1 MADDDG
7 VVQVRNSQGAL
18 VSTETRKINQP
29 KKVALD
35 EDEFTDTIQH
45 IIRRDFFPHVPK
57 LKAKLEHLKSSAGSS
72 TVDLNEVSARYAS
85 QQPTPSS
92 TAQQEDEEYELLG
105 KRTAPQPDEIEDKKV
120 KKEDMRLDSFLSK
133 YHSEDDAS
141 FNELV
146 EKDQQKHRE
155 KYSWLYNKEKEQNLE
170 SNEQQQLAIT
180 DSENTSSTM
189 KAIEY
194 RPAGVKTWSYTAKN
208 SLMYIPEG
216 MEISVQEALQGSSK
230 PREIVHEN
238 TRLSKEFLTKTQ
250 KSFSGVSNISKKDAV
265 PEKVG
270 VDGLVVNSSDAPNVN
285 GYGFV
290 ATPDI
295 RPGVDMSPLMT
306 WGSIEDTPLKVDEV
320 MATPGP
326 QFKLPK
332 ISRREEIGM
341 KLSEKASKAN
351 SEKRKAALQHATS
364 SILRSSPALRS
375 KLGSTPSNS
384 ERLQLLSPAAKKL
397 MAKTGTPIMTGSHS
411 IRSSYT
417 PSPSPQTVATPR
429 NKSLKSQ
436 TTTPL
441 HTATTPN
448 ISLTDDLL
456 NLKK

>member
-1 MADDDG
+1 
-7 VVQVRNSQGAL
+7 
-18 VSTETRKINQP
+18 
-29 KKVALD
+29 
-35 EDEFTDTIQH
+35 
-45 IIRRDFFPHVPK
+45 
-57 LKAKLEHLKSSAGSS
+57 
-72 TVDLNEVSARYAS
+72 
-85 QQPTPSS
+85 
-92 TAQQEDEEYELLG
+92 
-105 KRTAPQPDEIEDKKV
+105 
-120 KKEDMRLDSFLSK
+120 MRLDSFLSK

-295 RPGVDMSPLMT
+295 RPGMLFLSFLLCFELSFPLGVDMSPLMT

-364 SILRSSPALRS
+364 SILRSRYVSNKY
-375 KLGSTPSNS
+375 KL
-384 ERLQLLSPAAKKL
+384 
-397 MAKTGTPIMTGSHS
+397 
-411 IRSSYT
+411 
-417 PSPSPQTVATPR
+417 
-429 NKSLKSQ
+429 
-436 TTTPL
+436 
-441 HTATTPN
+441 
-448 ISLTDDLL
+448 
-456 NLKK
+456 